1 MYLAANGII
10 MGKAA
15 LDELQDG
22 GNSVNPTNQYTDGL
36 ITTMLN
42 AYNQTRIAGGRLH
55 ALQHLLALARFF
67 ALTMVDPAV
76 ARLDLQGMYTCIC
89 MGNARW
95 KRVMGMIGASP
106 YVSSCRSLC
115 R

>member
-55 ALQHLLALARFF
+55 AASRLPAPARF
-67 ALTMVDPAV
+67 LVDSAV
-76 ARLDLQGMYTCIC
+76 AQGIYGKCQ
-89 MGNARW
+89 
-95 KRVMGMIGASP
+95 VEASDGHD
-106 YVSSCRSLC
+106 SSITLC
-115 R
+115 CYSCL